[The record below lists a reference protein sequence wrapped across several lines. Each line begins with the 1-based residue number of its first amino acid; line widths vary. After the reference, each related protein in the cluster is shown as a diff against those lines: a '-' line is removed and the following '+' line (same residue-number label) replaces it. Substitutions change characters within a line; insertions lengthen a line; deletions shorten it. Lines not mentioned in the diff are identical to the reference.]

1 MNIPKAAGP
10 EALVLVL
17 SETKALKAK
26 AKERER
32 RKVKEKAEAH
42 PENKVAV
49 ASGAA
54 KVLAVEKAPALT
66 NMIPTSALVRL
77 KEKEKGKAKR
87 EKEIHRPLA
96 LVEDQIHQTV
106 TLRRNIVSAF
116 NMKKAPAQKVHPNV
130 RMHILQ
136 HVNSFLKVNAETEN
150 TAETHTLSPSTPMQG
165 PTLVTTPVELETS
178 ARGNLLAKQ
187 SQRQKGK
194 VKTHALQRLF
204 SVQFWHRK

>member
-1 MNIPKAAGP
+1 MNIPKAAAP

-32 RKVKEKAEAH
+32 LEVREKAEAH
-42 PENKVAV
+42 PENKVTV

-66 NMIPTSALVRL
+66 NMIPKSAIVRL

-87 EKEIHRPLA
+87 ENQIHRPLA
-96 LVEDQIHQTV
+96 LVKDQIHQV
-106 TLRRNIVSAF
+106 ATLRRNIASVL
-116 NMKKAPAQKVHPNV
+116 NTKKAPAQTVQRNV
-130 RMHILQ
+130 RIHILP
-136 HVNSFLKVNAETEN
+136 HVSSFLKVNAEMEN
-150 TAETHTLSPSTPMQG
+150 TAKTHTLSPSTPMQG

-187 SQRQKGK
+187 RQKEK
-194 VKTHALQRLF
+194 VKTH
-204 SVQFWHRK
+204 V

>member
-42 PENKVAV
+42 PENKVTV

-66 NMIPTSALVRL
+66 NMIPKSAVVRL
-77 KEKEKGKAKR
+77 KEKEKGTGKR
-87 EKEIHRPLA
+87 ENQNHRPLA
-96 LVEDQIHQTV
+96 LVKDQIHQV
-106 TLRRNIVSAF
+106 ATLSASVL
-116 NMKKAPAQKVHPNV
+116 NTKKAPAQTTQRIV
-130 RMHILQ
+130 RIHILP
-136 HVNSFLKVNAETEN
+136 HVSSFLKVNAEMEN
-150 TAETHTLSPSTPMQG
+150 TAKTHTLSPSTPMQG

-187 SQRQKGK
+187 RQKEK

-204 SVQFWHRK
+204 SVQS